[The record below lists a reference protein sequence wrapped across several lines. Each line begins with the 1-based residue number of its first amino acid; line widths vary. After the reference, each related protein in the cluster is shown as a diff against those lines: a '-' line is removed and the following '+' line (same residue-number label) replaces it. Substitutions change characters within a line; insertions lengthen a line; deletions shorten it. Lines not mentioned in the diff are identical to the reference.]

1 MKCEDVE
8 KGLITYADERASVA
22 ERRDV
27 EAHLATCAACR
38 GRVEAF
44 RSVSALLGEVPPA
57 EPSFGFDA
65 RVRQRIA
72 AEPQRGWFGF
82 AWFAPQARLALSAAM
97 LVALTVWLVK
107 LPTNAPSRGTVT
119 APVTTAAV
127 AGPSDQDFD
136 AVKDLGVLE
145 NYDVVTNMDALSQL
159 VPAKAPE
166 NQKADPNRTESN
178 D

>member
-8 KGLITYADERASVA
+8 KGLIAYAHGLAAVG

-38 GRVEAF
+38 ARVGEF
-44 RSVSALLGEVPPA
+44 RVVSTLLGEVPA
-57 EPSFGFDA
+57 IEPSFGFDA
-65 RVRQRIA
+65 RVRQKIA
-72 AEPQRGWFGF
+72 AEPQRGWLGL
-82 AWFAPQARLALSAAM
+82 AWFAPQARLVLSAAM

-107 LPTNAPSRGTVT
+107 LPANPSHGTVT
-119 APVTTAAV
+119 TPTAMAV
-127 AGPSDQDFD
+127 ASPSDQDFD

-166 NQKADPNRTESN
+166 NQKPEPNRTESN